1 MSPFQDLSP
10 KPRKR
15 SGKVP
20 PAPAQQPAAPEE
32 PDTEAARRKKQRER
46 EVGRDNDRVDEASI
60 ESFPASDPP
69 AFIGSTI

>member
-1 MSPFQDLSP
+1 MQSFQDLSP

-20 PAPAQQPAAPEE
+20 AAPAERPVALEE
-32 PDTEAARRKKQRER
+32 SDAEAARRKKQRER
-46 EVGRDNDRVDEASI
+46 ERGADNDRVDEASI

>member
-1 MSPFQDLSP
+1 MQSFQDPSP

-20 PAPAQQPAAPEE
+20 AAPAKRPVAPEE
-32 PDTEAARRKKQRER
+32 SDAEAARRKKQRER
-46 EVGRDNDRVDEASI
+46 ERGADNDRVDEASI